1 MHYYWIKIS
10 KCLRPR
16 MWMLIRSD
24 FSVMQAKA
32 LFSAQHCRG
41 PIEMGSIYKY
51 NILIFQRD
59 NKIHVCEIA
68 ILNPKFSISAA
79 LNIFIND
86 ALLLASL
93 EAFVVGSRR
102 TESRHLYSSRAHPRQ
117 HACSLCLLP
126 QAQLSSMGS
135 GRIPG

>member
-1 MHYYWIKIS
+1 
-10 KCLRPR
+10 
-16 MWMLIRSD
+16 MLIRSD

-86 ALLLASL
+86 ALILASL
-93 EAFVVGSRR
+93 EAFAVGSRR
-102 TESRHLYSSRAHPRQ
+102 TESGTSTAPELIPASMLAAYAYCPT
-117 HACSLCLLP
+117 
-126 QAQLSSMGS
+126 AQLSSMGS